1 MQQPDL
7 PPEQSLSKQNAAP
20 EPAPAS
26 ALAPANMHSSTPPN
40 PSPQASASIPL
51 PQARPAFYVPMAKP
65 AVSRFILG
73 VLLAAFFV
81 QVVYGIVRYDSWMTF
96 TGTDIRALVDLG
108 AKVNPYIAQ
117 GEVWRLFTATLLHD
131 GIIHLMFNLYA
142 LFALGPMLEAYV
154 GPRRFLIIYL
164 LGGLFG
170 SLLSYAFSQS
180 VAVGASGAIFGIIG
194 ATTVYFFRYRNN
206 FGAQGRAILQ
216 NMIVVIVINLIFG
229 LSAGYIDNWG
239 HIGGLLGGALVALG
253 IMPQYETPSVV
264 RYGAQP
270 LEEVKRQRW
279 EWIWAIICTLVFI
292 GGVMLVTW
300 HYQNLLPSLTL

>member
-1 MQQPDL
+1 MYQPEL
-7 PPEQSLSKQNAAP
+7 PPDQNA
-20 EPAPAS
+20 
-26 ALAPANMHSSTPPN
+26 TP
-40 PSPQASASIPL
+40 IPL
-51 PQARPAFYVPMAKP
+51 PQERPTFYVPMAKP
-65 AVSRFILG
+65 MASRAILG
-73 VLLAAFFV
+73 VLLAMFFV
-81 QVVYGIVRYDSWMTF
+81 QVIYAIVRYGSWMTF
-96 TGTDIRALVDLG
+96 TGSDIRALVDLG

-142 LFALGPMLEAYV
+142 LFALGPMLEAYI
-154 GPRRFLIIYL
+154 GPRRFLIIYV

-180 VAVGASGAIFGIIG
+180 ISVGASGAIFGIIG

-229 LSAGYIDNWG
+229 LGAGYIDNWG
-239 HIGGLLGGALVALG
+239 HIGGLLGGALVAIGL
-253 IMPQYETPSVV
+253 MPQYEPPAVV

-270 LEEVKRQRW
+270 LQEVNRRNW
-279 EWIWAIICTLVFI
+279 EWVWVIFCTLVFV
-292 GGVMLVTW
+292 GGVILVTL
-300 HYQNLLPSLTL
+300 HYQNLLTGPTF

>member
-1 MQQPDL
+1 MYQPDL
-7 PPEQSLSKQNAAP
+7 PPEQNV
-20 EPAPAS
+20 
-26 ALAPANMHSSTPPN
+26 PPM
-40 PSPQASASIPL
+40 PMPQE
-51 PQARPAFYVPMAKP
+51 RPTFYVPMAKP
-65 AVSRFILG
+65 MVSRFILG
-73 VLLAAFFV
+73 VLLLMFFI
-81 QVVYGIVRYDSWMTF
+81 QVVYGIVRYDSWTTF
-96 TGTDIRALVDLG
+96 MGSDIRALVDLG

-142 LFALGPMLEAYV
+142 LFALGPMLEAYI

-180 VAVGASGAIFGIIG
+180 ISVGASGAIFGIIG

-216 NMIVVIVINLIFG
+216 NMIFVIVINLIFG
-229 LSAGYIDNWG
+229 YTAGYIDNWG
-239 HIGGLLGGALVALG
+239 HIGGLLGGALVAIGL
-253 IMPQYETPSVV
+253 MPQYEAPAVV

-270 LEEVKRQRW
+270 LQEVKRRNW
-279 EWIWAIICTLVFI
+279 EWIWVIFCTLVFV
-292 GGVMLVTW
+292 GGVMLVTLY
-300 HYQNLLPSLTL
+300 YQNLLPSPSL